1 MWSMCS
7 PFPFIPMD
15 MTYIAAG
22 ELVTTKRLH
31 PSSPDD
37 MKRISNAKTSPT
49 IELRKTPLDSVKL
62 SPVVVDTPAKSPWVQ
77 RCQGKTIEVEDEFTN
92 VDYPQILSQVS
103 SSWGQY
109 EMLEKAGNRFSFS
122 DIAPNNSFESK
133 DIVEDDEMDDNILIF
148 QIEL

>member
-1 MWSMCS
+1 
-7 PFPFIPMD
+7 MD
-15 MTYIAAG
+15 MTYIAG

-37 MKRISNAKTSPT
+37 MKRINTTKTSPM
-49 IELRKTPLDSVKL
+49 IESRKTPLDSGKVGPAL
-62 SPVVVDTPAKSPWVQ
+62 AETPAKSPWVQ
-77 RCQGKTIEVEDEFTN
+77 RCQGKTNETEDEFTN

-109 EMLEKAGNRFSFS
+109 EMLEKAGNRFSFT